1 MNVVSVNWR
10 PKLAVLT
17 MLWKVALQHYDV
29 TKKTNKK
36 TKKTS
41 QKEKKQVLTKWFSTK
56 FKKKNQGK

>member
-29 TKKTNKK
+29 TKKK
-36 TKKTS
+36 KKTS